1 LTKGFVLKYKEW
13 KKLSKNVA
21 AMTAIIALLDIAFK
35 SQEQAAK
42 QYAPEIIEE
51 LFTQI
56 SKTQSLVSDIK
67 TV

>member
-1 LTKGFVLKYKEW
+1 MTKGLVLKYKEW

-21 AMTAIIALLDIAFK
+21 GITSVIALLDVAFK

-42 QYAPEIIEE
+42 QYAPEIIED
-51 LFTQI
+51 LFTKI
-56 SKTQSLVSDIK
+56 SKTQSMISEIK